1 MNLNRVGADMRYHMI
16 RSATASLCVFIVM
29 SSGALAETTASMTN
43 NNENS
48 ANSTALSQAEY
59 TSIFGGSVT
68 QNFEASKMIP
78 YLPGTISPGAAAPTM
93 FSFQGLP
100 AQVAGIPLLTNNL
113 FYPSYHHVALG
124 SSGGTKVIFN
134 ATFPTPKPENKAR
147 NIYLNLDG
155 VANGEVIGSITV
167 QSQKNKA
174 DEVDFSTLLYDA
186 RQYVA
191 GIRELK
197 GYNVTLLTIRNSVS
211 FSLGVDGR
219 ASGFS
224 VSPLVSGLVNGPA
237 GAIVGLSSGFS
248 SNGGETAPIARVG
261 CTFLVLVDSDKSQ
274 LVDVRSDYNRPDQG
288 SGNGNGNAKKK
299 YEAIQQKGDGE

>member
-1 MNLNRVGADMRYHMI
+1 MRVHMI
-16 RSATASLCVFIVM
+16 RSAIASLFVFAVM
-29 SSGALAETTASMTN
+29 SADVFADTTATMTN
-43 NNENS
+43 NNENT
-48 ANSTALSQAEY
+48 ATSTALSNAEY
-59 TSIFGGSVT
+59 SSIFGGSVS

-78 YLPGTISPGAAAPTM
+78 YLPGAVSPTATAPTL
-93 FSFQGLP
+93 FSLQGLP
-100 AQVAGIPLLTNNL
+100 AQVSGIPLLTKNII
-113 FYPSYHHVALG
+113 YASHHNVALG

-134 ATFPTPKPENKAR
+134 ATFPTPRPENKAR

-186 RQYVA
+186 RQYVS

-197 GYNVTLLTIRNSVS
+197 GYNVTLLTMRNSVS

-224 VSPLVSGLVNGPA
+224 LSPVASGLFNGPA

-248 SNGGETAPIARVG
+248 TNGGETAPIARIG
-261 CTFLVLVDSDKSQ
+261 CTFLVLVDSDRSSV
-274 LVDVRSDYNRPDQG
+274 VDVRGDYSRQDQ
-288 SGNGNGNAKKK
+288 SSANGNGNNKKK
-299 YEAIQQKGDGE
+299 YEAIQNKDGE